1 MSNIYVKENSNHL
14 ISNSSGVY
22 YSEESKINST
32 DNIYTTNGFVKII
45 NTTYPTKYYKTYKTI
60 FDNYYIPTDTT
71 VTSRFNS
78 DFTETDS
85 IIEYKSTLLKV
96 GDYIYLPKFKGK
108 FEQLTFLKSINVTS
122 TLTNDICYIKDSYL
136 KQLLQYYIKTNKTTS
151 ELWNLIKKYYNVNSI
166 VELNFLI
173 NSCLKIE
180 LNSKDFYKQDL
191 FVYLAYIYL
200 TNRYTLDSDKLIFDL
215 NMSDNINNYL
225 INYFKTI
232 YNTYTNNV
240 DFIDNKLM
248 YQSNSSL
255 NGVIH
260 CEEEYIL
267 SNDNGLIM
275 KLTG

>member
-108 FEQLTFLKSINVTS
+108 FEQLTFLKSIN
-122 TLTNDICYIKDSYL
+122 
-136 KQLLQYYIKTNKTTS
+136 
-151 ELWNLIKKYYNVNSI
+151 
-166 VELNFLI
+166 
-173 NSCLKIE
+173 
-180 LNSKDFYKQDL
+180 DL
-191 FVYLAYIYL
+191 
-200 TNRYTLDSDKLIFDL
+200 
-215 NMSDNINNYL
+215 
-225 INYFKTI
+225 
-232 YNTYTNNV
+232 
-240 DFIDNKLM
+240 
-248 YQSNSSL
+248 
-255 NGVIH
+255 
-260 CEEEYIL
+260 
-267 SNDNGLIM
+267 
-275 KLTG
+275 